1 MDGAPGNRGFCMQFH
16 ALLQDDRSQV
26 FLIHCTA
33 ESAELQV
40 ALLVVDGFIGDGWLT
55 VKDPT
60 MDGVAYL
67 VQLPTEVIAQ
77 PERYKGYD
85 CVLPLKRIT

>member
-1 MDGAPGNRGFCMQFH
+1 MHFH

-26 FLIHCTA
+26 FLIHCMA
-33 ESAELQV
+33 EVAELQV
-40 ALLVVDGFIGDGWLT
+40 ALLVVDGFVGDGWLI
-55 VKDPT
+55 VRDPT
-60 MDGVAYL
+60 IDAVAYL

-77 PERYKGYD
+77 SERYKGYD